1 MRASLDVSRKTEPG
15 DKVFSEQ
22 EKNDCQRQMEVS
34 PEVGGL
40 LLWHWGIRVGCG
52 VFPPKA
58 PF

>member
-1 MRASLDVSRKTEPG
+1 MRASLGVSRKTEPG

-40 LLWHWGIRVGCG
+40 LLWHWGIRVG
-52 VFPPKA
+52 
-58 PF
+58 